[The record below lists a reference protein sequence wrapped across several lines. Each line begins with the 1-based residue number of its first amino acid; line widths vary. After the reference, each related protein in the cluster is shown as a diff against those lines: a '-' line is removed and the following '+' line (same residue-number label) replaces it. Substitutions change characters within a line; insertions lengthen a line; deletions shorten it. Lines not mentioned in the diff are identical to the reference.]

1 MDGSVD
7 VLETGRLV
15 KAHTYAKEV
24 AGAGT
29 QQMLT
34 ATGSLKVRARRSH
47 SDGQEANTH

>member
-7 VLETGRLV
+7 VLEMGRLV

-24 AGAGT
+24 ARAGT

-34 ATGSLKVRARRSH
+34 TRDSLKVRARKSH